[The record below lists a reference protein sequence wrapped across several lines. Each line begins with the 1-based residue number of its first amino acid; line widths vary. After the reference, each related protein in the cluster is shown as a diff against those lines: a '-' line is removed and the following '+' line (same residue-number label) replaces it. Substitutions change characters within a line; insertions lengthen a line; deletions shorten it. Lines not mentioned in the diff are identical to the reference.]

1 MLGVENKPLSKMKK
15 KIPKKKV
22 YVGLSADILHNGH
35 INILKIAS
43 KLGDVTVGLLTDS
56 AISSYKKFP
65 LLTYKQREAI
75 VKNIKFVKKVIPQTT
90 SDYTNNL
97 LMAKPDYVVHGDD
110 WRSGIQKK
118 SREKVIKTLKKWSG
132 KLVETKYTKNIS
144 SSKIRNKIIKLGTS
158 PENRRSKLKRLID
171 AKKIVRIIES
181 HNAFTGQ
188 IVENLKLIKNQNFL
202 EFDGMWSSSLTDS
215 VIRGKPDNQTVD
227 YSTRV
232 AGLNEILDVTT
243 KPVIFD
249 ADNGGKIEHLTYLI
263 RTLERVGV
271 SAIVMDDKFGL
282 KKNSFFKNQIG
293 VKQDSIENF
302 CTKLEKAKESKIS
315 DDLLI
320 VAKIESFILGKDLKD
335 AIRRAEAY
343 SRAGADAILIH
354 SKKKYPNQIF
364 SFSRNF
370 QRSKF
375 FKPMIAVPSTYSK
388 TYEQELIDNGFKI
401 VIYANHFLRALHPAI
416 LDVATMILKNQR
428 SFEAEKKI
436 SSISKVINFF

>member
-75 VKNIKFVKKVIPQTT
+75 VKNIKFVKKVMPQTT

-132 KLVETKYTKNIS
+132 KLVEAKYTKNIS
-144 SSKIRNKIIKLGTS
+144 SSKIKEKIIRLGTS
-158 PENRRSKLKRLID
+158 PENRKSRLKRLIE

-181 HNAFTGQ
+181 HNAFTGLL
-188 IVENLKLIKNQNFL
+188 VENLKLIKNQNLL

-215 VIRGKPDNQTVD
+215 VIRGKPDNQSVD
-227 YSTRV
+227 YSTRI

-249 ADNGGKIEHLTYLI
+249 ADNGGRIEHIPFLV

-271 SAIVMDDKFGL
+271 SAIVIEDKVGL
-282 KKNSFFKNQIG
+282 KKNSLFENQTG
-293 VKQDSIENF
+293 VKQDSIKNF
-302 CTKLEKAKESKIS
+302 CLKLEKAKESKIS
-315 DDLLI
+315 DDLFI
-320 VAKIESFILGKDLKD
+320 VARIESFILKKGIKNAL
-335 AIRRAEAY
+335 RRAEAY

-354 SKKKYPNQIF
+354 SKEKNPNQIF
-364 SFSRNF
+364 AFAKNF
-370 QRSKF
+370 QKSNF
-375 FKPMIAVPSTYSK
+375 FKPLVAVPSAYSK
-388 TYEQELIDNGFKI
+388 TTERQLIDNGFKI
-401 VIYANHFLRALHPAI
+401 VIYANHFLRAMHPAMV
-416 LDVATMILKNQR
+416 DVAKSILINQR
-428 SFEAEKKI
+428 SFETEKKI
-436 SSISKVINFF
+436 SSVNEIINLI